1 MTVLSEIRQRLIS
14 YHPEVVDDSKRRRA
28 AVSLILTEGAQG
40 AEVLFIERARR
51 AEDPWSGQ
59 MAFPGGRREQGDATL
74 LATAQRETLEEVG
87 LRLCSSC
94 LVGRLDDIVS
104 PKESPAHGLVVSCY
118 VFELLSGGTISTNS
132 EVHDTVW
139 IPVSALVDP
148 EKFTSDY
155 RPNGYSGTFPGIRV
169 SNNDPRVIWGLTYR
183 FLCRFFNAI
192 EPKGVQHHTT

>member
-1 MTVLSEIRQRLIS
+1 MTVLSEIRQGLNS
-14 YHPEVVDDSKRRRA
+14 YQPEVVDDSRRRRA

-51 AEDPWSGQ
+51 VEDPWSGQ
-59 MAFPGGRREQGDATL
+59 MAFPGGRREQGDDTL

-87 LRLCSSC
+87 LRLYSSS

-139 IPVSALVDP
+139 IPVSAP
-148 EKFTSDY
+148 ENFTSDY
-155 RPNGYSGTFPGIRV
+155 RPNGYNGTFPGIRV
-169 SNNDPRVIWGLTYR
+169 SSDDLRVIWGLTYR

-192 EPKGVQHHTT
+192 EPKGAQHHTT

>member
-1 MTVLSEIRQRLIS
+1 MLSEIRQGLIS
-14 YHPEVVDDSKRRRA
+14 YQPEVVDDSKRRRA

-40 AEVLFIERARR
+40 VEVLFIERARR
-51 AEDPWSGQ
+51 VEDPWSGQ
-59 MAFPGGRREQGDATL
+59 MAFPGGRREQADATL
-74 LATAQRETLEEVG
+74 LATAQRETFEEVG
-87 LRLCSSC
+87 LILCPSYF
-94 LVGRLDDIVS
+94 VGRLGDVVS

-155 RPNGYSGTFPGIRV
+155 RPTGYSGTFPGIRV
-169 SNNDPRVIWGLTYR
+169 SDNDPRVIWGLTYR
-183 FLCRFFNAI
+183 FLCQFFDAI
-192 EPKGVQHHTT
+192 EPEGVQHHTT

>member
-1 MTVLSEIRQRLIS
+1 MTVLSEIRQGLIS
-14 YHPEVVDDSKRRRA
+14 YQPEVVDDSKRRRA
-28 AVSLILTEGAQG
+28 AVSLILTEGALG

-51 AEDPWSGQ
+51 VEDPWSGQ
-59 MAFPGGRREQGDATL
+59 MAFPGGRREHGDATL

-94 LVGRLDDIVS
+94 LVRRLDDIVS

-148 EKFTSDY
+148 ENFTPDY

-169 SNNDPRVIWGLTYR
+169 SGSDPRVIWGLTYR

-192 EPKGVQHHTT
+192 EPDGVQHHTT